1 MPTSLPKCMTVS
13 RWLAHATTVL
23 TGSDSARLDA
33 EVLLT
38 ATIGQ
43 TRTSLYTWPEAVIDS
58 VHMERLEQQLQRR
71 AGSEPLAYLLGEREF
86 WSLRLEVSH
95 DVLVPRPETEHLVEY
110 ALQALDG
117 GACGPI
123 LEAGTGSGA
132 IAIALA
138 REHRIAVVASDICIA
153 ALAVAQRNVARHAAG
168 LVSLVQAHWLA
179 PFSNNSMGMIISNP
193 PYLAAHDPHLDNSEL
208 SHEPR
213 QALVS
218 GKTGLDALAQLIDE
232 ATRVGKPHCRVILE
246 HGFQQGAAVRELMAQ
261 QAFVGITT
269 LPDLAGLDR
278 LTTGCCPA

>member
-1 MPTSLPKCMTVS
+1 MLKCMTVS
-13 RWLAHATTVL
+13 GWLAHATTVL
-23 TGSDSARLDA
+23 TGSDNARLDA
-33 EVLLT
+33 EMLLAVT
-38 ATIGQ
+38 LGQ
-43 TRTSLYTWPEAVIDS
+43 TRTSLYTWPDAVIDA
-58 VHMERLEQQLQRR
+58 VHMQSLELQLRRR
-71 AGSEPLAYLLGEREF
+71 ATSEPLAYLLGEREF
-86 WSLRLEVSH
+86 WSLTLEVNH
-95 DVLVPRPETEHLVEY
+95 AVLVPRPETEHLVEY
-110 ALQALDG
+110 ALQMLDED
-117 GACGPI
+117 ACGPI
-123 LEAGTGSGA
+123 LEAGTGTGA

-138 REHRIAVVASDICIA
+138 RERRIPVVASDICIA

-179 PFSNNSMGMIISNP
+179 PFSTNSMGMIISNP
-193 PYLAAHDPHLDNSEL
+193 PYLAANDPHLDNSEL

-261 QAFVGITT
+261 HAFDGITT
-269 LPDLAGLDR
+269 LHDLAGLDR

>member
-1 MPTSLPKCMTVS
+1 MSH
-13 RWLAHATTVL
+13 WLAHATTVL
-23 TGSDSARLDA
+23 SGNDSARLDA
-33 EVLLT
+33 EMLLA
-38 ATIGQ
+38 ATLGQ
-43 TRTSLYTWPEAVIDS
+43 TRTALYTWPDAVVDP
-58 VHMERLEQQLQRR
+58 VHRENLELQLRRR
-71 AGSEPLAYLLGEREF
+71 ATSEPLAYLLGEREF

-110 ALQALDG
+110 ALQALDE

-132 IAIALA
+132 IAVALA
-138 REHRIAVVASDICIA
+138 SERHIAVVASDICIA
-153 ALAVAQRNVARHAAG
+153 ALAVAQRNVVRHAAG

-261 QAFVGITT
+261 HAFVGIST